1 MPARTD
7 PAARNSI
14 LGPILGVTAGFLLG
28 AVYDR
33 AMAPEAPAVATR
45 VVEERDAPLAHPAAM
60 LSATRAAADRPE
72 TVFEV
77 RRTRGSANLF
87 VLRAKV
93 QPQDD
98 GVELA
103 VDTGAEVTI
112 LRQSDAAAMGAQL
125 EPLHDSQVRAVG
137 STLSMKGAVIPA
149 MTAAGVDFTNTR
161 VLIGPDNLPYSL
173 LGQTEIARLGRV
185 EFEGDVMRIRPLVL
199 STRQD

>member
-1 MPARTD
+1 MTVPNRTD
-7 PAARNSI
+7 PAGRNGI

-33 AMAPEAPAVATR
+33 VMAPEAPAVAAR

-60 LSATRAAADRPE
+60 HSATRAAADRPE

-87 VLRAKV
+87 VLRAKA

-112 LRQSDAAAMGAQL
+112 LRQSDATAMGAQL
-125 EPLHDSQVRAVG
+125 EPLHDSQVRA
-137 STLSMKGAVIPA
+137 TLSMKGAVIPA

-185 EFEGDVMRIRPLVL
+185 EFEGDVMRIRPLAL

>member
-1 MPARTD
+1 MT
-7 PAARNSI
+7 
-14 LGPILGVTAGFLLG
+14 
-28 AVYDR
+28 
-33 AMAPEAPAVATR
+33 PEAPVVATR

-125 EPLHDSQVRAVG
+125 NH
-137 STLSMKGAVIPA
+137 
-149 MTAAGVDFTNTR
+149 
-161 VLIGPDNLPYSL
+161 
-173 LGQTEIARLGRV
+173 
-185 EFEGDVMRIRPLVL
+185 
-199 STRQD
+199 